1 MDWLW
6 TLCTIAHIFGVAL
19 AVGCATA
26 KVVLLLKCRKD
37 RSFVPIFLSVAPPL
51 TKLLVFGLVVLTL
64 SGIGWLLL
72 GYPLTPVL
80 ILKLVLVGGMW
91 VVGPV
96 IDKVAEPKFREQ
108 AANAVGPVSR
118 EYAQSWQLFLRLE
131 VAATGL
137 FYVIVLVWL
146 IGSQI

>member
-6 TLCTIAHIFGVAL
+6 TLCTIAHIIGVAL

-26 KVVLLLKCRKD
+26 KVALLLKCKKD

-51 TKLLVFGLVVLTL
+51 TKLLVFGLVILTL
-64 SGIGWLLL
+64 SGIGWLLQ
-72 GYPLTPVL
+72 GYPFTPVM
-80 ILKLVLVGGMW
+80 ILKLVLVGAMW
-91 VVGPV
+91 VVGPI

-108 AANAVGPVSR
+108 AAIVGEQVSR
-118 EYAQSWQLFLRLE
+118 AYVQSWQQFLRLE

-146 IGSQI
+146 IGSQV